1 MLFLNPQVIHR
12 CKFGRREIAVEIVDN
27 IHSFPEDMLM
37 EARIMS

>member
-1 MLFLNPQVIHR
+1 MLFLNSQVIHVG
-12 CKFGRREIAVEIVDN
+12 KFGRTEIAVEIVEN